1 MKQYFISKKK
11 YNGEVVYLN
20 CDEIKGYKIN
30 PRNNYPYEG
39 VKVNEMIIVKPS
51 MIEKVV
57 KRKIKNKLDY
67 YLQLIIANLDGN
79 ESDDDTRKALG
90 DLQRYKKVVNE
101 KYSIYLDEKYLAL
114 LNKKIDVFER
124 ELKNDLLYSKL
135 IEKDENLGKKSR

>member
-1 MKQYFISKKK
+1 
-11 YNGEVVYLN
+11 
-20 CDEIKGYKIN
+20 
-30 PRNNYPYEG
+30 
-39 VKVNEMIIVKPS
+39 

-90 DLQRYKKVVNE
+90 DLQRYKKVVND
-101 KYSIYLDEKYLAL
+101 KYSIYLDEKYLTL

-124 ELKNDLLYSKL
+124 ELKNNLLYSNLVSK
-135 IEKDENLGKKSR
+135 EENLTRKNR